1 MSVARDDMQTS
12 RHIPVP
18 DQPSNIHKPDMLWGG
33 GKHRAMWSRLRL
45 LGKPTAAWTL
55 LKSAISGCLRD
66 NVQRMS
72 AALAYYTIFSLAPL
86 LVIAIAIAGL
96 VFGEKAAQGEI
107 IAELRELLGSD
118 GARAVQAMI
127 VSAHKPVHSAL
138 ASVFGVMTLLLG
150 ATGAFSEV
158 CDALNNIWGV
168 RRDTQKGVWALIR
181 GRFLG
186 IGLVLIVGFLLLVSL
201 VVSAALAGM
210 AKYADRFLPIPAVV
224 LHMLDVLVSV
234 AVITVLF
241 AMIFRMLPDL
251 KITWGDVWVG
261 AALTAVLFTV
271 GKFLIGFYI
280 GKSVSA
286 SSYGAAGS
294 LVIVVAWI
302 YYSAL
307 ILYFGA
313 EFTQVYARKYGSHIG
328 LERKDKLRLD

>member
-1 MSVARDDMQTS
+1 MQNS
-12 RHIPVP
+12 QHIPVP
-18 DQPSNIHKPDMLWGG
+18 DQPSDIHKPDVPCGG
-33 GKHRAMWSRLRL
+33 GKRRGTWSRLRS

-55 LKSAISGCLRD
+55 LKSAISECLRD
-66 NVQRMS
+66 NIQRMS

-96 VFGEKAAQGEI
+96 VFGERAAQGEI
-107 IAELRELLGSD
+107 IAELRDLLGSD
-118 GARAVQAMI
+118 SARAVQTMI

-150 ATGAFSEV
+150 ASGAFSEV

-168 RRDTQKGVWALIR
+168 RQDSQKGVWTLIR
-181 GRFLG
+181 ARFLG
-186 IGLVLIVGFLLLVSL
+186 FGLVLIVGFLLLVSL

-224 LHMLDVLVSV
+224 LHVVDVLFSV

-241 AMIFRMLPDL
+241 AMIFRMLPEL
-251 KITWGDVWVG
+251 KITWGDVWLG
-261 AALTAVLFTV
+261 AALTAVLFTL

-313 EFTQVYARKYGSHIG
+313 EFTQVYASKYGSHIG
-328 LERKDKLRLD
+328 RERKNKLRLA